1 MKVKAIYLPTLGVL
15 AIICIVAVFVRS
27 ANAESPFT
35 EEAFLRGI
43 AYTTSENNTFGKGLA
58 FVDLDA
64 DGDDDLIATGAANGV
79 VGIWENDG
87 DGFFTYRQT
96 GGTPRALP
104 KASSVCAADYNAD
117 GLKDVYIG
125 NWVGGGGNL
134 LLRNNGNFSFTD
146 VAQEAGVNDLG
157 AAGGCAWA
165 DYDNDGKID
174 LYVANRTGSESSPIP
189 NRLYRNRGD
198 GTFVDVAQE
207 LGVADQRLSCQVLWF
222 DLGNDGDAD
231 FYLSTDKG
239 YATGLGNRMFRNDG
253 GTFVEISAQS
263 GTDILMEG
271 MGIDATDVNGDGDQD
286 IYITNSALGNPLF
299 VSVAPESYI
308 DGAAILGVTADR
320 IGWGT
325 AFFDYD
331 QDGFPDLYVC
341 NFGFAGH
348 NNLFSQNQSGNFLD
362 EAPATSCNDAGG
374 TYCMAVSDVDGD
386 GDQDFIIQNAG
397 SPLKLYINQKGGERN
412 YIQFDVK
419 GMQQNL
425 DAIGAVVDM
434 RIGSRRQMREVR
446 AGSNYKSQSS
456 MRLHFGLDYAGI
468 ANPVTVRWPGGD
480 ERVFENLPAN
490 AVYPLYQS
498 AWLGD
503 MNKDRDYDA
512 ADAALFVD
520 VILGNDTS
528 IDRFMLADFNADF
541 AVDGRDLA
549 MFVERMLMRG

>member
-271 MGIDATDVNGDGDQD
+271 MVFLAVVFGDG
-286 IYITNSALGNPLF
+286 
-299 VSVAPESYI
+299 
-308 DGAAILGVTADR
+308 
-320 IGWGT
+320 
-325 AFFDYD
+325 
-331 QDGFPDLYVC
+331 
-341 NFGFAGH
+341 
-348 NNLFSQNQSGNFLD
+348 
-362 EAPATSCNDAGG
+362 
-374 TYCMAVSDVDGD
+374 
-386 GDQDFIIQNAG
+386 
-397 SPLKLYINQKGGERN
+397 
-412 YIQFDVK
+412 
-419 GMQQNL
+419 
-425 DAIGAVVDM
+425 
-434 RIGSRRQMREVR
+434 
-446 AGSNYKSQSS
+446 
-456 MRLHFGLDYAGI
+456 
-468 ANPVTVRWPGGD
+468 
-480 ERVFENLPAN
+480 
-490 AVYPLYQS
+490 
-498 AWLGD
+498 
-503 MNKDRDYDA
+503 
-512 ADAALFVD
+512 
-520 VILGNDTS
+520 
-528 IDRFMLADFNADF
+528 
-541 AVDGRDLA
+541 
-549 MFVERMLMRG
+549 